1 MNHYLEILLRKPGAL
16 PGATALAQARVSGAF
31 TATHDA
37 FAAAARKALGDSA
50 GTRVLVE
57 VLVLHRHLEHADVLA
72 GITAA
77 LGVGSVNAD
86 VVAVEARKA
95 AQQRGA
101 TPPPVE
107 ATPRRQ
113 QVVSL
118 TERRLSDLPSD
129 DRPLPSVDAYDDL
142 LGKASS

>member
-1 MNHYLEILLRKPGAL
+1 VLL
-16 PGATALAQARVSGAF
+16 
-31 TATHDA
+31 
-37 FAAAARKALGDSA
+37 
-50 GTRVLVE
+50 
-57 VLVLHRHLEHADVLA
+57 LHRHLEHADVLA

-77 LGVGSVNAD
+77 LSVGSVSVD

-95 AQQRGA
+95 AQRRGVQ
-101 TPPPVE
+101 PPPVE

-113 QVVSL
+113 QVINL
-118 TERRLSDLPSD
+118 TARRLVELPGD